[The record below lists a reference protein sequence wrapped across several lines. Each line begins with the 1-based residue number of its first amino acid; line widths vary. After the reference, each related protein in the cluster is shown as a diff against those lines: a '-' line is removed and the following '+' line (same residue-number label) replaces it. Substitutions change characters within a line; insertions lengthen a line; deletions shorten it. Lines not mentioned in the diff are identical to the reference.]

1 MSLDMMELGG
11 YLKAITKCDENLL
24 ETNQRLSTQQEY
36 FEK

>member
-11 YLKAITKCDENLL
+11 CLKAIAKCDENWL